1 LHFDFFLVDP
11 LFVGT
16 HMRCDAIV
24 PVNLVLE
31 MEDLLKLNM
40 FPQPQL
46 AHAHAGHGAITVCVL
61 YDLRWPI

>member
-1 LHFDFFLVDP
+1 
-11 LFVGT
+11 
-16 HMRCDAIV
+16 MRCDAIV

-61 YDLRWPI
+61 YIIFMYDLRWPI